1 MGSISY
7 VIQPVTLSAAQPQ
20 FATDNPQPTSRNL
33 GLDGLR
39 GIAVLAVMTYHFWP
53 SFLPGGF
60 LGVDL
65 FFTLSGFLITGGLL
79 RSMEGRRFP
88 DLRGFWLRRARR
100 LVPAMILVLVLCTAL
115 ALLAVGQLPAGLRW
129 QWAGALTYT
138 SNWMQIAHG
147 NSYFSSVEPLY
158 FQHFWSLAVEEQFY
172 VLWPLVLVLLAGVLR
187 KRGALMCGIL
197 VVAAA
202 SAASMAW
209 GFDASTDSSVLYF
222 GTWTHGFGLLLGSS
236 GAVACANGQVVRRGG
251 SQRSRMLIQLLQILI
266 LGCLLVAFAV
276 LPDTSVAAYQGG
288 MALFCVAATVL
299 MMTLRNSGTWG
310 YTLLSHKYLRWL
322 GQRSY
327 GLYLWHWPLLVLAQT
342 IFPPQAQTAAV
353 LCVIPLI
360 FLAAQLS
367 WQFVEQPILQYGFIL
382 TLSGWAKNIAGRIL
396 QVWNGATSSFGAV
409 AMLLALV
416 LVPLCATSVL
426 MASPAQSQLEQ
437 QLTLAQNALE
447 EESKAPVVEEHQPLT
462 TDDAQ
467 RDNSTK
473 KPSKNETAR
482 KKFTGQDVT
491 ALGDSVM
498 LASSPQMLKK
508 LPGISIHASV
518 GAQIWD
524 APARLSELKSAG
536 ELRKV
541 VVVGLGTNG
550 DIPAGT
556 LEQIRSVIGAKR
568 ELLLITTFAPRQWIS
583 HVNDSLRAAAESDSK
598 THLIDWAHTA
608 PTVDDMARDDIH
620 PGPHGGAAYG
630 QLLAD
635 AVRNL

>member
-1 MGSISY
+1 M
-7 VIQPVTLSAAQPQ
+7 IQPVLLSAAPPQSADDNTQPI
-20 FATDNPQPTSRNL
+20 NRNL

-79 RSMEGRRFP
+79 RSMAGRRFP
-88 DLRGFWLRRARR
+88 DLRGFWLRRVRR

-172 VLWPLVLVLLAGVLR
+172 VLWPLVLVLLVALLR
-187 KRGALMCGIL
+187 RRSALMWGIL

-202 SAASMAW
+202 SAATMAW
-209 GFDASTDSSVLYF
+209 GFDASADSSVLYF
-222 GTWTHGFGLLLGSS
+222 GTWTHGFGLLLGSA
-236 GAVACANGQVVRRGG
+236 GAVACADGQVVRRDR
-251 SQRSRMLIQLLQILI
+251 SQRARMLIQLSQILI
-266 LGCLLVAFAV
+266 LCCLLVAFAL
-276 LPDTSVAAYQGG
+276 LPDTSAIAYQGG

-299 MMTLRNSGTWG
+299 MTTLRNSGTWG
-310 YTLLSHKYLRWL
+310 YTLLSQKYLRWL
-322 GQRSY
+322 GHRSY

-360 FLAAQLS
+360 FLGAQLS
-367 WQFVEQPILQYGFIL
+367 WQFVEQPILQHGFTL
-382 TLSGWAKNIAGRIL
+382 TLSRWAKNIAGRIM
-396 QVWNGATSSFGAV
+396 QVWNGATRSFGAV
-409 AMLLALV
+409 ATLLALV
-416 LVPLCATSVL
+416 LVPLCAASVL
-426 MASPAQSQLEQ
+426 MASPAQGQLEQ
-437 QLTLAQNALE
+437 QLALAQIALDE
-447 EESKAPVVEEHQPLT
+447 EAKAPVVEEQQPQT
-462 TDDAQ
+462 TNDAQ

-473 KPSKNETAR
+473 KPSKNDTAPR
-482 KKFTGQDVT
+482 KYTGRDVT

-524 APARLSELKSAG
+524 APARLRELKGAG

-550 DIPAGT
+550 DVPAGT

-568 ELLLITTFAPRQWIS
+568 ELLLITASAPRQWIS
-583 HVNDSLRAAAESDSK
+583 HVNDSLRAAAESDSR
-598 THLIDWAHTA
+598 THIVEWDRTA

-635 AVRNL
+635 AVRKL

>member
-1 MGSISY
+1 M
-7 VIQPVTLSAAQPQ
+7 IQPVLLSAAPPQSADDNTQPI
-20 FATDNPQPTSRNL
+20 NRNL

-53 SFLPGGF
+53 SLLPGGF

-79 RSMEGRRFP
+79 RSMAGRRFP
-88 DLRGFWLRRARR
+88 DLRGFWLRRVRR

-172 VLWPLVLVLLAGVLR
+172 VLWPLVLVLLVALLR
-187 KRGALMCGIL
+187 RRSALMWGIL

-202 SAASMAW
+202 SAATMAW
-209 GFDASTDSSVLYF
+209 GFDASADSSVLYF
-222 GTWTHGFGLLLGSS
+222 GTWTHGFGLLLGSA
-236 GAVACANGQVVRRGG
+236 GAVACADGQVVRRDR
-251 SQRSRMLIQLLQILI
+251 SQRARMLIQLSQILI
-266 LGCLLVAFAV
+266 LCCLLVAFAL
-276 LPDTSVAAYQGG
+276 LPDTSAIAYQGG

-299 MMTLRNSGTWG
+299 MTTLRNSGTWG
-310 YTLLSHKYLRWL
+310 YTLLSQKYLRWL
-322 GQRSY
+322 GHRSY

-360 FLAAQLS
+360 FPAAQLS
-367 WQFVEQPILQYGFIL
+367 WQFVEQPILQHGFTL
-382 TLSGWAKNIAGRIL
+382 TLSEWAKNIAGRVM
-396 QVWNGATSSFGAV
+396 QVWNGATRSFGAV
-409 AMLLALV
+409 ATLLALV
-416 LVPLCATSVL
+416 LVPLCAASVL
-426 MASPAQSQLEQ
+426 MASPAQGQLEQ
-437 QLTLAQNALE
+437 QLALAQNALE
-447 EESKAPVVEEHQPLT
+447 EESKAPVVEEQQPQT
-462 TDDAQ
+462 TNDAQ

-473 KPSKNETAR
+473 KPSKNDTAPR
-482 KKFTGQDVT
+482 KYTGRDVT

-524 APARLSELKSAG
+524 APARLRELKGAG

-550 DIPAGT
+550 DVPAGT

-568 ELLLITTFAPRQWIS
+568 ELLLITASAPRQWIS
-583 HVNDSLRAAAESDSK
+583 HVNDSLRAAAESDSR
-598 THLIDWAHTA
+598 THIVEWDQTA

-630 QLLAD
+630 QLLED
-635 AVRNL
+635 AVRKL